1 MNIKSVV
8 SNPVLP
14 IDPKNRVEGGVRT
27 QGSTDRDANGKR
39 ENAEEETK
47 KKLTDF
53 EFEEAFKVLKS
64 MPGLKSNELTLRTE
78 TSADGLRTVYIED
91 HNGQVIRRLTEGQL
105 WLATRD
111 KDRQTGTIL
120 DKAM

>member
-1 MNIKSVV
+1 M
-8 SNPVLP
+8 
-14 IDPKNRVEGGVRT
+14 RT

>member
-1 MNIKSVV
+1 MNIKNVV

-14 IDPKNRVEGGVRT
+14 VDPKNRVEGGVRT
-27 QGSTDRDANGKR
+27 KGSTDRDANGKR
-39 ENAEEETK
+39 EQAEGESK
-47 KKLTDF
+47 KKLSDS
-53 EFEEAFKVLKS
+53 EFEEAFAILTS
-64 MPGLKSNELTLRTE
+64 MPGLKSNDLSLRVE
-78 TSADGLRTVYIED
+78 VAADAMRTVYIED
-91 HNGQVIRRLTEGQL
+91 LNGRVIRRLTEAQL